1 MALAWVGLGSNLD
14 DPPARL
20 REALE
25 HIAALEGVFALR
37 SSPFYRAPPW
47 GPVAQPDFVNAVAE
61 FDARLAPEPLL
72 EALLS
77 IERRMGRERRER
89 WGPRRIDLDLLH
101 MEGESRAGDRLE
113 LPHPRIAERAF
124 VLCPWRDLAPT
135 LELPGLGRIEALA
148 KKVDCSNVQPLP

>member
-25 HIAALEGVFALR
+25 LIAALPGVSLR
-37 SSPFYRAPPW
+37 RASAFYRSPPW
-47 GPVAQPDFVNAVAE
+47 GRVTQPDFVNAVAE
-61 FDARLAPEPLL
+61 LDSTLDPESLLA
-72 EALLS
+72 AMLS
-77 IERRMGRERRER
+77 IERTMGRLRGER

-101 MEGESRAGDRLE
+101 VEGQRREDESLQ

-124 VLCPWRDLAPT
+124 VLRPWLDLQPD
-135 LELPGLGRIEALA
+135 LDLPGLGRLAQLA
-148 KKVDCSNVQPLP
+148 KKVDCSILQPLP